1 MFRFLFRL
9 IVLVVVIGV
18 VGVFL
23 LGWWPGGGVFS
34 RQTAERPLEPPKIDT
49 SRAREVGA
57 EISARA
63 AQAANQAQVAL
74 NDGSITA
81 KIKAKMALDDVVKAS
96 DINVDYANGVVTLTG
111 TVRTAAERKRAVD
124 LARETEGVKSVTDR
138 LATPER

>member
-9 IVLVVVIGV
+9 IVLVIVIGV
-18 VGVFL
+18 VGIFL

-34 RQTAERPLEPPKIDT
+34 RQTAERPLDPPKIDT

-57 EISARA
+57 EISAKA

-74 NDGSITA
+74 SDGSITA
-81 KIKAKMALDDVVKAS
+81 KIKAKMALDDTVKAN
-96 DINVDYANGVVTLTG
+96 DISVHFEKGVVTLTG

-124 LARETEGVKSVTDR
+124 LARETQGVTSVTDR
-138 LATPER
+138 LATAER